1 MVRVLLAFGVEVGLV
16 LLLYFN
22 IISPLALYGRLL
34 HGLWLVLLLFSL
46 LCQTYFVRS
55 LRTGAT
61 RKIGM
66 VVTALGIAG
75 GILCFGEVLFRI
87 FPIYDAYDYNPGI
100 KFFWPDRYYGK
111 LNNFGHCD
119 RDFSGIKPENTYRI
133 LVAGDSFA
141 EGSGVPRG
149 QTFSR
154 VLESELNAK
163 LDGSGRRVE
172 VYNLGHCGMNTVEE
186 VALLHAQVPQLN
198 PDMLILAYVY
208 NDPEIKPKP
217 AYVPP
222 GKDDAVSF
230 LAFLDSVKANAG
242 KTDSGADDALHNDQ
256 QMTYGKQAFNFAITR
271 LHSYM
276 AYFIYKYSTYFSMTR
291 SLSGDIEMLHSDVN
305 PGWAQAKAALR
316 DLSEYARSREMELV
330 GIIFP
335 VFIDPP
341 YPKPIGE
348 ALRKVS
354 AYMQDSG
361 FTETIDLAPFYESSK
376 KSSGLGEFALSPF
389 DSHPNVNAHALL
401 GKNLAATLPQHGTLK
416 SFMAGVSPAQDN

>member
-1 MVRVLLAFGVEVGLV
+1 MVRFFFAFGVEAGLV
-16 LLLYFN
+16 LLLFLN
-22 IISPLALYGRLL
+22 IIPPLELYGRLL

-46 LCQTYFVRS
+46 LCQAYWVRS
-55 LRTGAT
+55 LRRGAA
-61 RKIGM
+61 RNIG
-66 VVTALGIAG
+66 VVVATLGVIVG
-75 GILCFGEVLFRI
+75 GVCFGEALFRI

-100 KFFWPDRYYGK
+100 KFFWPDRVYGK

-119 RDFSGIKPENTYRI
+119 RDFSSTKPEKTYRI
-133 LVAGDSFA
+133 LVAGDSFV
-141 EGSGVPRG
+141 EGSGVRRG

-154 VLESELNAK
+154 VLESELNAE

-186 VALLHAQVPQLN
+186 VALLRTQVPQLN

-208 NDPEIKPKP
+208 NDPEINPKP
-217 AYVPP
+217 SYIPP

-230 LAFLDSVKANAG
+230 LSFLDAVNVEAG
-242 KTDSGADDALHNDQ
+242 KADSGAGDALRNNQ
-256 QMTYGKQAFNFAITR
+256 QMSYGKRVFNFAITK

-276 AYFIYKYSTYFSMTR
+276 AYFVYKYSTYFSMTR
-291 SLSGDIEMLHSDVN
+291 SLSDDIKMLHSDAN
-305 PGWAQAKAALR
+305 PGWAQAKAALK

-330 GIIFP
+330 GIVFP

-341 YPKPIGE
+341 YPQPIGE

-361 FTETIDLAPFYESSK
+361 FTEAIDLAPLYDSSK
-376 KSSGLGEFALSPF
+376 KSSGLGEFALSHF

-401 GKNLAATLPQHGTLK
+401 GKNLAETLQRHGTLK
-416 SFMAGVSPAQDN
+416 SFMAGVSPAQGN